1 MPRPPQ
7 MDLIAELKKRQMS
20 PLVREGKDGA
30 IEDIITGTQQTV
42 CFLYMCCEPLSGGVS
57 YTELTLPRQ
66 QKDAAMQ
73 LQVRVVLKLHSDSY
87 VIKVQTLYQ
96 VKFSC

>member
-1 MPRPPQ
+1 MNRY
-7 MDLIAELKKRQMS
+7 
-20 PLVREGKDGA
+20 
-30 IEDIITGTQQTV
+30 QQ
-42 CFLYMCCEPLSGGVS
+42 LSGGVS

>member
-1 MPRPPQ
+1 MEPSRTLSQ
-7 MDLIAELKKRQMS
+7 VHNKLSVFCICVVNRY
-20 PLVREGKDGA
+20 
-30 IEDIITGTQQTV
+30 QQ
-42 CFLYMCCEPLSGGVS
+42 LSGGVS